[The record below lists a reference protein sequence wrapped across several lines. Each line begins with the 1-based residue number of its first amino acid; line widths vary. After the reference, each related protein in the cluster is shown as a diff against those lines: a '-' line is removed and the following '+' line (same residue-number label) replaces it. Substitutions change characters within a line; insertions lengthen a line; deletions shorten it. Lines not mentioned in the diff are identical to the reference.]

1 MNAGTFSPLGLML
14 VECKTMDVESL
25 PSTPVWVLLITPA
38 IDEATIGLDAVT
50 AEQAEDVITL
60 MIRSVA
66 TISEEKLKK
75 RALTMHRT
83 YSALADLIACATT
96 QRRLKAMPFRYKEI
110 VIELAQTAPQANIDL
125 RYSMLDFTLRHAWKL
140 QAQPK
145 TTEEPA

>member
-1 MNAGTFSPLGLML
+1 MNAGTFSPLGMML
-14 VECKTMDVESL
+14 VECKAMDLDSL
-25 PSTPVWVLLITPA
+25 PSTPVWVLLINPA

-66 TISEEKLKK
+66 TISEEQLKK

-96 QRRLKAMPFRYKEI
+96 QGRLKAMPSRYRKI
-110 VIELAQTAPQANIDL
+110 VVELARTAPQANVDL
-125 RYSMLDFTLRHAWKL
+125 RHSMLDFTLRHAWKS
-140 QAQPK
+140 QGQ
-145 TTEEPA
+145 TTTMEEPA